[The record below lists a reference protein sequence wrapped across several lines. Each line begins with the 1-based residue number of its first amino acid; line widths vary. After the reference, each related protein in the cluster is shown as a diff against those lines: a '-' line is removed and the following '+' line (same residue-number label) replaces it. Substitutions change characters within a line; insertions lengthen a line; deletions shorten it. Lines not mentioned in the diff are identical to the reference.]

1 LNVVDE
7 SHVKAFAKSY
17 FHTLQDLLARLDL
30 EILAQIVDLLE
41 RTRLQGGTVYL
52 IGNGGS
58 AATASHMA
66 LDLSFC
72 TRMRQGPRMRAISLT
87 NSSAHIT
94 AAANDL
100 DFEVVFTEQL
110 DGLLQAN
117 DVLIALSASGNSENL
132 VQAVEYAN
140 RQGVQTV
147 GILGFDGGRLKDLC
161 SIALHIETMKGE
173 YGPVEDIH
181 LIIDHLITAYFL
193 ELG

>member
-1 LNVVDE
+1 
-7 SHVKAFAKSY
+7 VKTFARAY
-17 FHTLQDLLARLDL
+17 IEHLQGLLDQLDL
-30 EILAQIVDLLE
+30 ESLAQIVDLLE
-41 RTRLQGGTVYL
+41 QTRLRDGTIYI

-66 LDLSFC
+66 LDFSFC
-72 TRMRQGPRMRAISLT
+72 TRMREGPRMQALSLT
-87 NSSAHIT
+87 NSNAHIT

-110 DGLLQAN
+110 QGLIRSK
-117 DVLIALSASGNSENL
+117 DILIALSASGNSKNL
-132 VQAVEYAN
+132 IHAVEYAN

-147 GILGFDGGRLKDLC
+147 GILGFDGGRLKELC
-161 SIALHIETMKGE
+161 SITLHIETIKGE

-193 ELG
+193 EIG